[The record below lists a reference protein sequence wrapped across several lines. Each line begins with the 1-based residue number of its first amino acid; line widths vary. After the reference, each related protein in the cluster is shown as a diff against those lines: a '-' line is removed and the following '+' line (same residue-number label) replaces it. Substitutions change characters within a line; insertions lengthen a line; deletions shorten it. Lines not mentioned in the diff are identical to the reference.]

1 MGDLPHGTPGHRR
14 LGGPL
19 PRQLPNAPR
28 AHPQPPEFSR
38 KRHAPLPRHRGSV
51 PVSRSCPRVAGRL
64 HTCDSPVRRSPPARC
79 RAALPLDLHVLGLSL
94 AFILSQD
101 QTLHCMC
108 LFCYFH
114 CPRQGFLASRKK
126 KTCRTPVAA
135 CLSSSHPCQRTSL
148 PPRPAPPRPRT
159 VPGPKAGAKISQ
171 FFIPIQTFLQLFC
184 EKIRPKNSTD
194 WKTTGNRNVFSPAG
208 HVHPGDVLRIPT
220 TKRPHRHARQ
230 GRAPRHVGKPGHG
243 THGLKITG
251 EQPRESPWFP
261 LRNPPTTGK
270 GATRLAR
277 TRTRRVPCVFMARSA
292 HVFVPPSRH
301 SRITAVQSSGFV
313 AAVTQR
319 RGELMPLPHPKRA
332 ITTPCTRRVRRQAM
346 PTKEVLPICR
356 YLKLSIGEIPFY

>member
-28 AHPQPPEFSR
+28 AHPRPPEFSR

-126 KTCRTPVAA
+126 TCRTPVAA

-148 PPRPAPPRPRT
+148 SPSSFPPLAQGPFPAR
-159 VPGPKAGAKISQ
+159 
-171 FFIPIQTFLQLFC
+171 
-184 EKIRPKNSTD
+184 
-194 WKTTGNRNVFSPAG
+194 
-208 HVHPGDVLRIPT
+208 
-220 TKRPHRHARQ
+220 KR
-230 GRAPRHVGKPGHG
+230 
-243 THGLKITG
+243 
-251 EQPRESPWFP
+251 
-261 LRNPPTTGK
+261 
-270 GATRLAR
+270 
-277 TRTRRVPCVFMARSA
+277 
-292 HVFVPPSRH
+292 
-301 SRITAVQSSGFV
+301 VQ
-313 AAVTQR
+313 R
-319 RGELMPLPHPKRA
+319 
-332 ITTPCTRRVRRQAM
+332 
-346 PTKEVLPICR
+346 
-356 YLKLSIGEIPFY
+356 

>member
-1 MGDLPHGTPGHRR
+1 M
-14 LGGPL
+14 

-28 AHPQPPEFSR
+28 AHPRPPEFSR

-126 KTCRTPVAA
+126 NMPDARR
-135 CLSSSHPCQRTSL
+135 CLSFLVSSVSKNLALPSSFPPSPKDRSRPESGCKDKPIFHPNPNFS
-148 PPRPAPPRPRT
+148 P
-159 VPGPKAGAKISQ
+159 
-171 FFIPIQTFLQLFC
+171 TFLRKNQTRKHNRLENNGEQECFFSGRTRSSGR
-184 EKIRPKNSTD
+184 RPSDSGNKARPPTRASRKSPPPC
-194 WKTTGNRNVFSPAG
+194 WKT
-208 HVHPGDVLRIPT
+208 
-220 TKRPHRHARQ
+220 
-230 GRAPRHVGKPGHG
+230 G
-243 THGLKITG
+243 T
-251 EQPRESPWFP
+251 
-261 LRNPPTTGK
+261 RNPWPQNLRRTTTRKPLVSTPQPANNRGR
-270 GATRLAR
+270 GATRPVR
-277 TRTRRVPCVFMARSA
+277 THTRRIPCVFMARSA

-301 SRITAVQSSGFV
+301 SRDKAAGLDGCD
-313 AAVTQR
+313 AAVTRR
-319 RGELMPLPHPKRA
+319 RGELIPLPHPKRA
-332 ITTPCTRRVRRQAM
+332 IATPCTRRVRRQAM

-356 YLKLSIGEIPFY
+356 YLKLSIGAFPFY

>member
-1 MGDLPHGTPGHRR
+1 M
-14 LGGPL
+14 

-28 AHPQPPEFSR
+28 AHPRPPEFSR

-126 KTCRTPVAA
+126 NMPDARR
-135 CLSSSHPCQRTSL
+135 CLSFLVSSVSKNLALPLVL
-148 PPRPAPPRPRT
+148 PPSPKDRSRPES
-159 VPGPKAGAKISQ
+159 GCKDK
-171 FFIPIQTFLQLFC
+171 PIFHPNPNFSPTFLRKNQTRKHNRLENNGEQECFFSGRTRSSGR
-184 EKIRPKNSTD
+184 RPSD
-194 WKTTGNRNVFSPAG
+194 SGNKA
-208 HVHPGDVLRIPT
+208 
-220 TKRPHRHARQ
+220 RPHRHARQ
-230 GRAPRHVGKPGHG
+230 GRAPRRVGKPGHG

-261 LRNPPTTGK
+261 LRNPPTTGEGRNAPRPHPHK
-270 GATRLAR
+270 
-277 TRTRRVPCVFMARSA
+277 ARSVCVHGA
-292 HVFVPPSRH
+292 LRACLRSTFASQPRQSRW
-301 SRITAVQSSGFV
+301 
-313 AAVTQR
+313 
-319 RGELMPLPHPKRA
+319 
-332 ITTPCTRRVRRQAM
+332 
-346 PTKEVLPICR
+346 
-356 YLKLSIGEIPFY
+356 IGRL